1 MEESRVNQ
9 VIASL
14 SKIEKSAEGIKND
27 TEQRKSAYAKE
38 IEDKIKIFDDELEI
52 EHQKNME
59 KLKERLENEK
69 KEAMLK
75 MRADMAVEVGKL
87 DEAYEKYHEEFAKK
101 IFEQM
106 LRE

>member
-1 MEESRVNQ
+1 MDESRVNQ

-27 TEQRKSAYAKE
+27 TEHKKNLYAKE
-38 IEDKIKIFDDELEI
+38 IEDKIKVFDEELEA
-52 EHQKNME
+52 EHRENMKQLKE
-59 KLKERLENEK
+59 KLEKEKE
-69 KEAMLK
+69 EAMLK

-87 DEAYEKYHEEFAKK
+87 DEIYDKHHTEIAKK

-106 LRE
+106 LKE

>member
-1 MEESRVNQ
+1 MDESRVNQ

-27 TEQRKSAYAKE
+27 TEQKKAAYAKE
-38 IEDKIKIFDDELEI
+38 IEDKIKIFDEELEA

-59 KLKERLENEK
+59 KLKEKLENEK

-75 MRADMAVEVGKL
+75 LRADMAKEVGKL
-87 DEAYEKYHEEFAKK
+87 DEAYEKHHAELAGK
-101 IFEQM
+101 IFEQL

>member
-27 TEQRKSAYAKE
+27 TEQKKSAYAKE
-38 IEDKIKIFDDELEI
+38 IEEKIKIFDEELLAER
-52 EHQKNME
+52 QKSME
-59 KLKERLENEK
+59 KLRETLENEK
-69 KEAMLK
+69 KEAMQK
-75 MRADMAVEVGKL
+75 MRADMDIEVGKL
-87 DEAYEKYHEEFAKK
+87 DESYEKNHEEFAKK

-106 LRE
+106 IRE

>member
-1 MEESRVNQ
+1 MEQSRVNQ

-14 SKIEKSAEGIKND
+14 SKIEKSAEGIKSD
-27 TEQRKSAYAKE
+27 MEQKKAAYAKE

-52 EHQKNME
+52 EHKENME

-69 KEAMLK
+69 KDAMLK
-75 MRADMAVEVGKL
+75 LRADMSVEVGRL
-87 DEAYEKYHEEFAKK
+87 DDAYEKYHTELAQNVFQ
-101 IFEQM
+101 QM

>member
-1 MEESRVNQ
+1 MEESVVNQ

-27 TEQRKSAYAKE
+27 TEHKKTAYARE
-38 IEDKIKIFDDELEI
+38 IEEKIKIYDEEMEI
-52 EHQKNME
+52 QHQKNME
-59 KLKERLENEK
+59 KLKENLENEK

-87 DEAYEKYHEEFAKK
+87 DEAYEKHHKELAQS

-106 LRE
+106 LKE